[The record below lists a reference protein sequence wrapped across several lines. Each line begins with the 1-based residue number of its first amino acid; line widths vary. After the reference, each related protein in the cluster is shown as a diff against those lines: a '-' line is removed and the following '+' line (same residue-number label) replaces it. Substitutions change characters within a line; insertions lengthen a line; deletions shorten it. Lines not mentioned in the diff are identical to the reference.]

1 MKMVMEKTDIV
12 IKLKEKIAIAEA
24 NNDAIVMQLKKLL
37 DKVLATNTKSSSILK
52 GILHENITFTC
63 NMSRL

>member
-37 DKVLATNTKSSSILK
+37 DKVLATNTKSSSI
-52 GILHENITFTC
+52 
-63 NMSRL
+63 